1 MSDSDDSPGSHGNN
15 SQPKPLSL
23 SNENE
28 STQIADEDSSAAHF
42 HVSSMFTKIR
52 EASGTVYGDIGTSV
66 LYTVMEL
73 TRETIRLKYHHLPVD
88 QINSM
93 IADGGNNLV
102 TANEAIGSLSLI
114 FWALVFLTVKYDLL
128 IMRADNRGEGGDFA
142 LWGLLRGH
150 TGKIFGMGFLAFL
163 VASAAGLLAAD
174 GIITPA
180 MSMLGAYEPM
190 GEKWAIIATLAS
202 LFVLFKSQWRGTSK
216 VGGLFGWFMLLIWF
230 PWIALK
236 GLPWIISTPAVFNAV
251 NPLYAWNFVISF
263 PTMGML
269 AIFGVVVLAITGG
282 EAKYADIGHFM
293 RRTKKHCSDGMS
305 VDPQDSGRRPV
316 MLAWYY
322 IVMPCLLTNYAGQV
336 GYLLSAG
343 VPPRA
348 STFFAMAPQVD
359 GEDTINYLIAVADLC
374 IAACAAFIASQAL
387 ITGMFSI
394 VKQAIALGF
403 APRQLVKYTSH
414 EAEGQVYI
422 PSVNWALFVGCVF
435 ATLSFRTA
443 SNLASAY
450 GIAVTGTMWITTVI
464 FGYVAYYRWKW
475 KLWHVLAICAPILV
489 VDMLFFISNLTK
501 FASGGYFP
509 IAIASVLV
517 LIMVTWQWG
526 RKQMAKAF
534 YDFGFREGKKIDWL
548 VMLREK
554 VDEIQIAI
562 DENLPLARAL
572 IQGRRRLVESDRAAV
587 FLCSQPIRTLED
599 YTPVTLRVFLKKYGV
614 LPSHVTLFH
623 INQISSSTYDNANR
637 YEVIKLGNDIY
648 AVNVTYGYMEQ
659 TDIRGALKD
668 LQRRGKIN
676 IAAERWIVEVGEEEI
691 ISQPD
696 LPLPQAIRIELLR
709 WVLRLSAPAHKY
721 YGLTYDAGVSKEL
734 IPIVFGRNGVRIRLP
749 ELEVTSNEKPKPEP

>member
-1 MSDSDDSPGSHGNN
+1 
-15 SQPKPLSL
+15 
-23 SNENE
+23 
-28 STQIADEDSSAAHF
+28 
-42 HVSSMFTKIR
+42 MFTKIR

-66 LYTVMEL
+66 LYCVMEL
-73 TRETIRLKYHHLPVD
+73 TRETIRLKNRNLTEEQLNVLVA
-88 QINSM
+88 S
-93 IADGGNNLV
+93 GGPGLV
-102 TANEAIGSLSLI
+102 TPNEALGSLSLI

-150 TGKIFGMGFLAFL
+150 TGKIFGIGLLGFL

-180 MSMLGAYEPM
+180 MSMLGAYEPL
-190 GEKWAIIATLAS
+190 GERWAVIATLAS

-216 VGGLFGWFMLLIWF
+216 VGGIFGWFMLLVWF
-230 PWIALK
+230 PWIAIK
-236 GLPWIISTPAVFNAV
+236 GLPWVISTPAVFSAV
-251 NPLYAWNFVISF
+251 NPWYAWNFVMNF
-263 PTMGML
+263 PMMGML

-282 EAKYADIGHFM
+282 EAKYADIGHFT
-293 RRTKKHCSDGMS
+293 RRTLKQCCDGMS
-305 VDPQDSGRRPV
+305 VDAQDSGRRPV

-322 IVMPCLLTNYAGQV
+322 IVMPCLLINYAGQV
-336 GYLLSAG
+336 GYLLSKG
-343 VPPRA
+343 VPPGEGV
-348 STFFAMAPQVD
+348 FFAMTPQISGAV
-359 GEDTINYLIAVADLC
+359 TANQAISVADLC

-422 PSVNWALFVGCVF
+422 PSVNWALFAGCVF
-435 ATLSFRTA
+435 ATLSFRTT
-443 SNLASAY
+443 SNLAAAY
-450 GIAVTGTMWITTVI
+450 GIAVTGTMWITTVM
-464 FGYVAYYRWKW
+464 FSYVAFYRWNW
-475 KLWHVLAICAPILV
+475 KLWQVLSICIPIFM
-489 VDMLFFISNLTK
+489 VDMLFFVSNMTK

-509 IAIASVLV
+509 VAIAAVLV
-517 LIMVTWQWG
+517 IIMVTWQWG

-548 VMLREK
+548 VMLRDK

-562 DENLPLARAL
+562 DENLPLARTL
-572 IQGRRRLVESDRAAV
+572 IQGKRRLVESDRAAV
-587 FLCSQPIRTLED
+587 FLCSQPVRTLED

-623 INQISSSTYDNANR
+623 INQTSSSTYDNAKR

-676 IAAERWIVEVGEEEI
+676 ISAERWIVEVGEEEI

-696 LPLPQAIRIELLR
+696 LPILQALRVEMLR

-734 IPIVFGRNGVRIRLP
+734 IPVVFGKNGVRIRLP
-749 ELEVTSNEKPKPEP
+749 ELEVTSDELPKIDQKYG